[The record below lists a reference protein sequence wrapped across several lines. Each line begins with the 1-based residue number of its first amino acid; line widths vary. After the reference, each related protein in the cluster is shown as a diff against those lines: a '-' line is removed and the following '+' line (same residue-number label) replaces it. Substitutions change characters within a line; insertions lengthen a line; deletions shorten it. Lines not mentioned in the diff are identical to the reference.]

1 MTDRCDDP
9 GPDDDRAGRLNQACF
24 CRTLDAAALEKAV
37 CERLGGA
44 PLDSDLL
51 PPNLIARSPV
61 FVDTAEIEPLRA
73 VVRAIER
80 VVRAEPYQAA
90 VLSWAPA
97 IARREFGPRG
107 VLMGYDFHL
116 TDAGPRL
123 IEVNTNA
130 GGAFLNALLAQAQRV
145 CCADAGIGFEPNEAE
160 AFEAAARRMFAAE
173 WGLQRGAGAPVRI
186 AIVDDAPET
195 QPLYPEFRLAQAA
208 LRATGAEVVIAD
220 PQALVFDGTVLRHA
234 GATVDLVYNR
244 LVDFALDE
252 LRHAALRQAYEAGA
266 VVLTP
271 NPRAHALHAD
281 KRNLVLLSDAPRLR
295 SWGIDAPTLEALAAV
310 PRTVLVTDRN
320 ADELWRTR
328 KAWFFKPTRGHAS
341 KGVYRGDKLTTR
353 VWSEVVASEDYV
365 AQAYAPPG
373 ERLVEIDGRVEARK
387 VDVRLYA
394 YDGEVLLAAARLYQ
408 GQATNMRTPGGGF
421 APLFRV

>member
-1 MTDRCDDP
+1 MTDRCDEP
-9 GPDDDRAGRLNQACF
+9 GADDDRAQRLNRACF
-24 CRTLDAAALEKAV
+24 CRTLDAAALDRALRT
-37 CERLGGA
+37 RLGDA
-44 PLDSDLL
+44 PLDAGAL
-51 PPNLIARSPV
+51 PPNLLSRSPV
-61 FVDTAEIEPLRA
+61 FIRASEIEPLRA

-80 VVRAEPYQAA
+80 VVRAEPYQAE

-97 IARREFGPRG
+97 IARRDFGPRG
-107 VLMGYDFHL
+107 VLVGYDFHL

-145 CCADAGIGFEPNEAE
+145 CCADAGIGFAPNEAE
-160 AFEAAARRMFAAE
+160 AFEGAAQRMFAAE
-173 WGLQRGAGAPVRI
+173 WRLQRGAGAPARI
-186 AIVDDAPET
+186 AIVDDAPKA

-208 LRATGAEVVIAD
+208 LAAGAEVVIAD
-220 PQALVFDGTVLRHA
+220 PQALVFDGTVLRHE
-234 GATVDLVYNR
+234 GAPLDLVYNR
-244 LVDFALDE
+244 LVDFALE
-252 LRHAALRQAYEAGA
+252 EPRHAALREAYEAGA

-281 KRNLVLLSDAPRLR
+281 KRNLVLLSDSPRLAT
-295 SWGIDAPTLEALAAV
+295 WGIDAQALEALAAV
-310 PRTVLVTDRN
+310 PRTVRVTSQN
-320 ADELWRTR
+320 ADELWLTR
-328 KAWFFKPTRGHAS
+328 KTWFFKPTRGHAS

-353 VWSEVVASEDYV
+353 VWSEVVASGDYV

-387 VDVRLYA
+387 VDVRLYT
-394 YDGEVLLAAARLYQ
+394 YDGEILLTAARLYQ